1 MKRKLSLLLCAALS
15 LSLLSGCGGGGGGQ
29 SASLG
34 GQETSVPQ
42 ESVSQEPDQAE
53 PALES
58 YPVVLDYYDK
68 EGYAYPEGYAY
79 THAPDSYL
87 DGYEIWNSGYDS
99 DTREDITVGDF
110 SYRVYNLDDST
121 EKIAV
126 CCEYVG
132 PTDGVTEVVIPGQVN
147 GITVFVVSL
156 LNTLPDSV
164 TMVTVEEGVQ
174 ILHNAFLKEP
184 NLACVK
190 LPESLVRIFESFTDL
205 PALSEVNLPSKLY
218 WLQGFHRCSGL
229 TQVTIPESV
238 GYIQAFDDCNLESV
252 TIEGT
257 GLYCLDYNSFR
268 NNPNLTKV
276 DLPDSVH
283 AIAAGCFMDTAISE
297 FDVPAC
303 LQDVAPLGTFNKTNQ
318 NERILQNTPYM
329 AAVEDEFLIW
339 NDHYLVAYMGNATSV
354 TIPDGITHVCN
365 HAFAGNTTVQEI
377 IVPEGVEVV
386 DDYAIWG
393 TTSLT
398 HLDLPASLTYFGGF
412 SYDTKKTLPKS
423 FVASI
428 PQGSVAQEEL
438 DSGKTKLAYTFK

>member
-15 LSLLSGCGGGGGGQ
+15 LSLLSGCSGGGGGQ

-34 GQETSVPQ
+34 GQEPSVPY
-42 ESVSQEPDQAE
+42 ESVSQEPEQVETA
-53 PALES
+53 PES
-58 YPVVLDYYDK
+58 YPVVTNDY
-68 EGYAYPEGYAY
+68 GNSSPEGYALD
-79 THAPDSYL
+79 HAPEQYL
-87 DGYEIWNSGYDS
+87 TSAYHHYDV
-99 DTREDITVGDF
+99 DTSTEEEITVGD
-110 SYRVYNLDDST
+110 YVYTVSTIDGST
-121 EKIAV
+121 EKVAV
-126 CCEYVG
+126 CQEYVG
-132 PTDGVTEVVIPGQVN
+132 PTEGITEIIIPGEIN
-147 GITVFVVSL
+147 GIKVYNVGPLF
-156 LNTLPDSV
+156 LPDSV
-164 TMVTVEEGVQ
+164 TSVTVEEGVEVLAYCFQ
-174 ILHNAFLKEP
+174 GMP
-184 NLACVK
+184 NLTHVE
-190 LPESLVRIFESFTDL
+190 LPDSLLRIFESFCDVPLLT
-205 PALSEVNLPSKLY
+205 EIVLPSKLY

-276 DLPDSVH
+276 DLPDSVR

-303 LQDVAPLGTFNKTNQ
+303 LQDVAPLGTFNKTSQ

-329 AAVEDEFLIW
+329 AAVKDEFLIW

-365 HAFAGNTTVQEI
+365 HAFAGNTTVREI

-386 DDYAIWG
+386 HAYAIWG

-412 SYDTKKTLPKS
+412 SYDTKKELPKS
-423 FVASI
+423 FVATI
-428 PQGSVAQEEL
+428 PQGSVAQEEFV
-438 DSGKTKLAYTFK
+438 SGKIKLAYTFK